1 VQSLNKTSFRIQVA
15 VYSVSKLPTFA
26 VTSVLGSLW
35 LAFFS
40 VISLPLCGRESKLVA
55 PDSVAYAIEKAG
67 DSRRRPSVVDFSR
80 VRFVTSYKA

>member
-40 VISLPLCGRESKLVA
+40 VISLPLCGRESKLVSSSFNCSGNR
-55 PDSVAYAIEKAG
+55 SVG
-67 DSRRRPSVVDFSR
+67 DSCGTHFR
-80 VRFVTSYKA
+80 